1 MTKEKDLASI
11 LANNLVYYRK
21 TAGFTQLDIAEKFN
35 YSDKA
40 ISKWERGECAPDIFV
55 LKALADF
62 YGVPL
67 SDFFSEKRKT
77 YHPVSWKKHL
87 IITLLS
93 FVLVWLVA
101 AVVYVFG
108 SLLNL
113 STYMWLTWIF
123 ASVVSEIVLTV
134 FSGIWG
140 NRILVCISVS
150 LITWTLAL
158 SIFIPMYSI
167 FMIPNSFLVF
177 IIAIPFQ
184 IMIILWYFLK
194 IPEFIRKTLK
204 LKDKSIEDPNL
215 NKDGKK

>member
-11 LANNLVYYRK
+11 LAGNLVYYRK

-40 ISKWERGECAPDIFV
+40 ISKWERGECAPDVFV

-62 YGVPL
+62 YGVQL
-67 SDFFSEKRKT
+67 SDFFSEKRKA
-77 YHPVSWKKHL
+77 YHPASWKKHL
-87 IITLLS
+87 IVSLLS

-113 STYMWLTWIF
+113 SEYMWLTWIF
-123 ASVVSEIVLTV
+123 ASVAGAIVLTV

-150 LITWTLAL
+150 LIAWTVAL
-158 SIFIPMYSI
+158 SIFIPMQMI
-167 FMIPNSFLVF
+167 FVIPNSFLVF

-194 IPEFIRKTLK
+194 IPEFLRKTLK
-204 LKDKSIEDPNL
+204 LKDKTLDDSNL
-215 NKDGKK
+215 PKDNKK